1 MKKLLFIALLAFQF
15 TFAQQSYYSDVD
27 LTLTGQ
33 DLYNALQIKI
43 SQHNQN
49 FTYGDARDVLVF
61 TDENP
66 ENTANVLLVYGYND
80 NDGNCTTD
88 RSRNKNGFGG
98 NVCEYNREH
107 VFARSNSN
115 PSMEFNGST
124 NNQSTGIVADPHN
137 IRASDQQMNNN
148 KGSKKFQNGSGNAG
162 NVGSGNWYPGDE
174 WKGDVARM
182 MMYMY
187 TRYGDQCL
195 PSLNGFGS
203 LQGGTQMLQ
212 TYLQWNADDP
222 VNDYEDQRN
231 DFLQGAY
238 GNRNPFIDNP
248 ALATIIWG
256 GAVAE
261 DRWGILSSQ
270 NLTLENLTIFPNPA
284 KNNSVTVSSS
294 SEFNSI
300 SIYDINGRVINKY
313 NNLNTSKHIIEL
325 DKYRSGFYLV
335 QIQSVNQSTTKK
347 LLVL

>member
-33 DLYNALQIKI
+33 DLFNALQMKI
-43 SQHNQN
+43 SQYNQN

-88 RSRNKNGFGG
+88 RSRNKNSFGG
-98 NVCEYNREH
+98 MACEYNREH
-107 VFARSNSN
+107 VFARSQAN
-115 PSMEFNGST
+115 PEMGSANNGST
-124 NNQSTGIVADPHN
+124 GIIADPHN
-137 IRASDQQMNNN
+137 LRASDQQMNNN
-148 KGSKKFQNGSGNAG
+148 RGSKKFQNGNGNAG

-187 TRYGDQCL
+187 TRYGNQCL
-195 PSLNGFGS
+195 PSFAGVGS
-203 LQGGTQMLQ
+203 LQGDTQMLQ
-212 TYLQWNADDP
+212 TFLQWNADDP
-222 VNDYEDQRN
+222 VNNYEDQRN

-256 GAVAE
+256 GPAAE
-261 DRWGILSSQ
+261 DRWGIMSTQ
-270 NLTLENLTIFPNPA
+270 NVSVYDFVIYPNPTYN
-284 KNNSVTVSSS
+284 KEVNIVTNTTIDSLVM
-294 SEFNSI
+294 
-300 SIYDINGRVINKY
+300 YDINGRIILKMEKPEVIN
-313 NNLNTSKHIIEL
+313 NTINISDIPQ
-325 DKYRSGFYLV
+325 GFYLMN
-335 QIQSVNQSTTKK
+335 IHYPKGSTTKK
-347 LLVL
+347 LVVN

>member
-1 MKKLLFIALLAFQF
+1 MKKLLSVLLLVTAIAFS
-15 TFAQQSYYSDVD
+15 QQPYYNDVN
-27 LTLTGQ
+27 LTLTGEA
-33 DLYNALQIKI
+33 LYNELQMKI
-43 SQHNQN
+43 AQHNQT

-61 TDENP
+61 TDEDP
-66 ENTANVLLVYGYND
+66 DNTANVLLVYGYND

-88 RSRNKNGFGG
+88 RSRDKNDFGG
-98 NVCEYNREH
+98 LNCEYNREH
-107 VFARSNSN
+107 VFARSNST
-115 PSMEFNGST
+115 PPMPFNGT
-124 NNQSTGIVADPHN
+124 NNNTSTGIVADPHN
-137 IRASDQQMNNN
+137 IRACDVQMNNL
-148 KGSKKFQNGSGNAG
+148 KGNRLLAAGSGNAG
-162 NVGSGNWYPGDE
+162 LVGQNYYPGDE

-195 PSLNGFGS
+195 PSLNGFGT
-203 LQGGTQMLQ
+203 LQSGTQMLQ
-212 TYLQWNADDP
+212 LYLQWNVDDP
-222 VNDYEDQRN
+222 VNDIEDHRN
-231 DFLQGAY
+231 DFLEGVY

-256 GAVAE
+256 GPVAE

-270 NLTLENLTIFPNPA
+270 NFTLENLTIFPNPA

-335 QIQSVNQSTTKK
+335 QIQSGNQSTTKK